1 MSAHVGSEPAQA
13 RWIIKT
19 PAMAVTNCADSDFA
33 PVIDAILVNRDIVSA
48 ADRAAFLEPKLADLA
63 DPFEMPGMAAAVERI
78 FAAADQGEKV
88 ALYGDYDVD
97 GVTSLTLLK
106 TVLDA
111 YNIVSGTFLPHR
123 IDEGYGLSIDG
134 LERCL
139 EEQSPSLL
147 VAVDCGTTSIDE
159 VEWLKK
165 RGVETVI
172 LDHHEPAPHGLPDCS
187 ALVNPK
193 APEPGVPCR
202 FDYLCS
208 AGVVFKLAHA
218 MLKERPVAG
227 FNLRNYLDIVA
238 VGTVADIVPLREENR
253 TLVKRGLQELACTH
267 NVGLAALAEIAGINP
282 PYGAQDIS
290 FRISPRLNA
299 AGRLDT
305 AAAAL
310 DLMLCENP
318 MQARE
323 LAGELDKQNQSRREL
338 EHRASTNAIATI
350 ENGAAG
356 ECLHGIVVADRD
368 WHPGVVGIVASRISR
383 KFHRPAFVI
392 AIDEN
397 GVGKGSGR
405 SISGV
410 SLVDVINSGRC
421 HLLTGGGHEM
431 AAGISIRE
439 EDIDAFRVHLNSHV
453 RNSTTPEDLLPRLHI
468 DTECRLEQLQL
479 EILDHYQRLEP
490 FGAANPEPL
499 LIARNINPTSEP
511 RILKDK
517 HYRFTLQQGKIVRD
531 AIYFNGVEDGL
542 PPPPWD
548 IAFTVMRND
557 FRGRVSLQMNI
568 RAIRSA
574 EK

>member
-1 MSAHVGSEPAQA
+1 MSAQIDSETSQA
-13 RWIIKT
+13 RWIIKS
-19 PAMAVTNCADSDFA
+19 PASAETACGNTDFSE
-33 PVIDAILVNRDIVSA
+33 VIIAILANRNILSA
-48 ADRAAFLEPKLADLA
+48 TDREAFLEPKLADLS
-63 DPFEMPGMAAAVERI
+63 DPFEMPGMAAAVARI
-78 FAAADQGEKV
+78 FVALDQGEKV

-111 YNIVSGTFLPHR
+111 YSMVSGTFLPHR
-123 IDEGYGLSIDG
+123 IEEGYGLSIEG

-139 EEQSPSLL
+139 EEHSPALL

-172 LDHHEPAPHGLPDCS
+172 LDHHEPSPAGLPDCS

-193 APEPGVPCR
+193 APGPGMSCH

-218 MLKERPVAG
+218 MLKQRPVAG

-238 VGTVADIVPLREENR
+238 VGTIADIVPLRDENR
-253 TLVKRGLQELACTH
+253 ILVKRGLRELATTH
-267 NVGLAALAEIAGINP
+267 NAGLAALAEIAGINP

-310 DLMLCENP
+310 DLMLCDNP
-318 MQARE
+318 GQARE
-323 LAGELDKQNQSRREL
+323 LAGELDKQNQNRQEL
-338 EHRASTNAIATI
+338 ERRASTNAIAAI
-350 ENGAAG
+350 ENGEAG
-356 ECLHGIVVADRD
+356 ECLHGIVVANRD

-392 AIDEN
+392 AIDKN

-405 SISGV
+405 SISSV
-410 SLVDVINSGRC
+410 SLVDAINSGGS
-421 HLLTGGGHEM
+421 LLLAGGGHDM

-439 EDIDAFRVHLNSHV
+439 ENIDAFRAHLNDHV
-453 RNSTTPEDLLPRLHI
+453 RTHTTPEDLLPKLSI
-468 DTECRLEQLQL
+468 DTECGLEQLQL

-499 LIARNINPTSEP
+499 LVARKVNPTSEP
-511 RILKDK
+511 RILKEK
-517 HYRFTLQQGKIVRD
+517 HYRFSLQQGKIVRD
-531 AIYFNGVEDGL
+531 AIYFNGVENGL
-542 PPPPWD
+542 PDTPWD
-548 IAFTVMRND
+548 VAFAVMRND

-568 RAIRSA
+568 KAIRPA